1 MAKVVSV
8 NISEKKGTVKKT
20 VDKAMLIEDF
30 GLQGDAHGGPGKRQ
44 VSLLA
49 IESVEKSKIQAKD
62 PNRVKGICEGSFAE
76 NITTTGIELY
86 TLPVGTKL
94 KIGETELEITQIGK
108 ECHTGCE
115 ISKLVGKCIMPTEG
129 IFAKVVRGGEIKA
142 GDSIETCWNEGSK

>member
-1 MAKVVSV
+1 MAQVVSV

-20 VDKAMLIEDF
+20 VEKAFLIEDF

-49 IESVEKSKIQAKD
+49 LESVEKSKAQAKD

-86 TLPVGTKL
+86 TLPVGTVL
-94 KIGETELEITQIGK
+94 KIGDAELEITQIGK

-115 ISKLVGKCIMPTEG
+115 ISKTVGKCIMPTEG
-129 IFAKVVRGGEIKA
+129 IFAKVVKGGEIKA
-142 GDSIETCWNEGSK
+142 GDKILICNF

>member
-1 MAKVVSV
+1 MAQVVSV

-20 VDKAMLIEDF
+20 VEKAFLIEDF

-49 IESVEKSKIQAKD
+49 LESVEKSKAQAKD

-86 TLPVGTKL
+86 TLPVGTVL
-94 KIGETELEITQIGK
+94 KIGDAELEITQIGK

-115 ISKLVGKCIMPTEG
+115 ISKTVGKCIMPTEG
-129 IFAKVVRGGEIKA
+129 IFAKVVKGGEIKA
-142 GDSIETCWNEGSK
+142 GDIISIC

>member
-1 MAKVVSV
+1 MAQVVSV

-20 VDKAMLIEDF
+20 VEKAVLIEDF

-44 VSLLA
+44 VSLLSV
-49 IESVEKSKIQAKD
+49 ESVEKSKAQAKD

-86 TLPVGTKL
+86 TLPVGTVL
-94 KIGETELEITQIGK
+94 KIGDAELEITQIGK

-115 ISKLVGKCIMPTEG
+115 ISKTVGKCIMPTEG
-129 IFAKVVRGGEIKA
+129 IFAKVVKGGEIKA
-142 GDSIETCWNEGSK
+142 GDIISTC